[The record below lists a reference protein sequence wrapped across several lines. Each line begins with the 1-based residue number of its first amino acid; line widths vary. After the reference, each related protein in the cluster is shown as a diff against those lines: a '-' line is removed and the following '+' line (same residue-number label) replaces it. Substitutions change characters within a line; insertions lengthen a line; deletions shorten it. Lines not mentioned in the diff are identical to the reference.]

1 MTKEVLIGE
10 NAVKMS
16 GNAATALRFRQVFG
30 SDILRL
36 FNEQGTNLDINVI
49 LQLGFIMRL
58 QALGSDFVG
67 IGESDFIAWLE
78 QFETM
83 DVFMA
88 AKDIVDIWIDTN
100 KTAAKPKKK

>member
-1 MTKEVLIGE
+1 MTKEVLIGDT
-10 NAVKMS
+10 AVKMT

-30 SDILRL
+30 SDILKL
-36 FNEQGTNLDINVI
+36 FNEQGANLDINVI
-49 LQLGFIMRL
+49 LELGFVMRL

-67 IGESDFIAWLE
+67 VGEVDFIQWLE

-100 KTAAKPKKK
+100 KTATKPKKK